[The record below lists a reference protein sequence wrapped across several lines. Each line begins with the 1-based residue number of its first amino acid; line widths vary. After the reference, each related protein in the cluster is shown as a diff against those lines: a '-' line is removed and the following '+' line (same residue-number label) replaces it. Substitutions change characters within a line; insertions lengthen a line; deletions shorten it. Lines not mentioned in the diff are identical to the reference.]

1 MTIEISP
8 LDTLFFKNPKPF
20 NAGDESWSDGIF
32 PPTPST
38 IYGALRSIYFRN
50 NPHELEKANTKDD
63 PTKDLLI
70 HKIYLE
76 QNNNIYFPLPLDIVY
91 KKGFKTHSY
100 ILQQDE
106 KNIITNYKT
115 DFILNLKGD
124 EAIEIFENSFL
135 TMGNFKKYQNSS
147 NEKFRRF
154 AEIKS
159 IDEFIINEPK
169 IGNKIDKK
177 NKTVQDGYLYR
188 VDFKRLIKNV
198 KIVVE
203 FSGLDIKNNQ
213 IMRLG
218 GEGKIAT
225 INEIER
231 VDINYPNINKKFKL
245 YFLTPAIFDKGW
257 LPKWIDKDSLEGEYK
272 GLNLKLLTASIGKYK
287 LIGGFDMKENR
298 PKLMYRAV
306 PEGSV
311 YYFELLNG
319 DKEKVIE
326 LLHNQAISDK
336 LANEGYGITFIGEVK

>member
-63 PTKDLLI
+63 PTKELKI
-70 HKIYLE
+70 RKIYLKIS
-76 QNNNIYFPLPLDIVY
+76 QNYYFPLPLDIVKDKDKEKDFY
-91 KKGFKTHSY
+91 LLNIEKRNILSNLSLKNLLIIDKNIERVENFY
-100 ILQQDE
+100 IE
-106 KNIITNYKT
+106 KNSFLDY
-115 DFILNLKGD
+115 
-124 EAIEIFENSFL
+124 IENIENSFTL
-135 TMGNFKKYQNSS
+135 GNNIENIS
-147 NEKFRRF
+147 NYLK
-154 AEIKS
+154 
-159 IDEFIINEPK
+159 DEPK
-169 IGNKIDKK
+169 IGIKIDKST
-177 NKTVQDGYLYR
+177 KTVEEGYLYR
-188 VDFKRLIKNV
+188 IDLKRLDRA

-203 FSGLDIKNNQ
+203 FEGLKIDSKLIK
-213 IMRLG
+213 LG
-218 GEGKIAT
+218 GEGKMAT
-225 INEIER
+225 INYIEDLEI
-231 VDINYPNINKKFKL
+231 ITPPNLNKIFKL

-272 GLNLKLLTASIGKYK
+272 GLKLKLLTASIGKYK

-298 PKLMYRAV
+298 PKPMYRAV
-306 PEGSV
+306 SEGSV